1 MAGSTRSTKFIYFMM
16 FLFVVGGCANT
27 IFLKMQNEINA
38 LGVDFQHPWFQ
49 AQTLFIG
56 EIYCLIIYFIMRRVK
71 PRFNTSK
78 EYDKEGNLKGR
89 PTKFQFIIPT
99 ILDFLAQTC
108 QMFALGNLPASV
120 FAMFRGGSILTTAL
134 LSKILFKR
142 VFHRH
147 HFIGMFLIV
156 VGIFLVG
163 YASYNP
169 DKVTDGNVAL
179 GYVFTVIF
187 LLLFCFQM
195 ISEEAIV
202 LKYKSHAIE
211 LAGWQGFWGFLFC
224 GIILVVFQFIPCND
238 GFPLREDIC
247 SKDDYGNY
255 TMENTIFALQQ
266 TFSDIGLFFYVFGYT
281 VSTCIQNMFG
291 ISVTKFGTAAT
302 RAVTDNLRPVI
313 VWIFFLVVKDGKG
326 NREEF
331 LWLQLVGFILMIL
344 GILIYNEIIELCFC
358 RLNIKTKNYL
368 EKEDMTKDEI
378 LFKSYQIN
386 LIESEIKEID
396 NLNRGLLSE
405 VESDNNMTNSANN
418 DANESIKDSIHSVN
432 VVNNV
437 DFEKLNISGDNNRS
451 LTK

>member
-1 MAGSTRSTKFIYFMM
+1 
-16 FLFVVGGCANT
+16 
-27 IFLKMQNEINA
+27 
-38 LGVDFQHPWFQ
+38 
-49 AQTLFIG
+49 
-56 EIYCLIIYFIMRRVK
+56 
-71 PRFNTSK
+71 
-78 EYDKEGNLKGR
+78 
-89 PTKFQFIIPT
+89 
-99 ILDFLAQTC
+99 
-108 QMFALGNLPASV
+108 
-120 FAMFRGGSILTTAL
+120 
-134 LSKILFKR
+134 
-142 VFHRH
+142 
-147 HFIGMFLIV
+147 
-156 VGIFLVG
+156 
-163 YASYNP
+163 
-169 DKVTDGNVAL
+169 
-179 GYVFTVIF
+179 
-187 LLLFCFQM
+187 
-195 ISEEAIV
+195 
-202 LKYKSHAIE
+202 
-211 LAGWQGFWGFLFC
+211 
-224 GIILVVFQFIPCND
+224 
-238 GFPLREDIC
+238 
-247 SKDDYGNY
+247 
-255 TMENTIFALQQ
+255 MENTIFALQQ

-437 DFEKLNISGDNNRS
+437 DFEKLNISGDSNRS